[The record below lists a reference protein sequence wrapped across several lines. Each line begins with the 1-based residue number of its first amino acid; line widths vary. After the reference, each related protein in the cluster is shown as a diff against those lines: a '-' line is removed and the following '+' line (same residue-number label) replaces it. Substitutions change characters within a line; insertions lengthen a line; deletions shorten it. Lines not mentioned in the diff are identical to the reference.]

1 MTLREH
7 IRRYLELADQADHLF
22 RSIEA
27 EHGDLM
33 ACRVG
38 CDDCCSVY
46 FELSLIEAFVIS
58 GMFRENLHEPAR
70 GRALERAAQAEP
82 LFREAA
88 RLLQHK
94 ALGRREIGMD
104 LLEEASRLR
113 IPCPLKEDGA
123 CLLYAHRPITCRLY
137 GTPQKIA
144 DSVISCPKTGFC
156 KGNSYRTVDVDALQ
170 KRLFDYSR
178 AFMEDLIGRA
188 PQEPPGPLFSMP
200 TTLRTIF
207 DKQFF
212 LSLRDS
218 LP

>member
-1 MTLREH
+1 MTLKEH
-7 IRRYLELADQADHLF
+7 IRRYLELAAQADRLF
-22 RSIEA
+22 QSVVA
-27 EHGDLM
+27 EHAELM
-33 ACRVG
+33 GCKLG

-58 GMFRENLHEPAR
+58 GMFREDLAENAR
-70 GRALERAAQAEP
+70 QRALERAAQTEP

-94 ALGRREIGMD
+94 AKGEREVSME
-104 LLEEASRLR
+104 LLEEASKLK

-123 CLLYAHRPITCRLY
+123 CLLYTHRPITCRLY

-144 DSVISCPKTGFC
+144 NTVISCPRTGFR
-156 KGNSYRTVDVDALQ
+156 KGDSYVTVDVDALQ
-170 KRLFDYSR
+170 KRLFEYSR
-178 AFMEDLIGRA
+178 DFMKDLIGRA
-188 PQEPPGPLFSMP
+188 PHEPPGPRYSMP
-200 TTLRTIF
+200 TTLRTLF
-207 DKQFF
+207 DKQLF